1 MDRSLDTGVG
11 LKASAKKDE
20 VSLPQTGSFFA
31 GMKKAAEQQAIPLL
45 IDLMS
50 ARGSAEKIKA
60 VGSDGCPS
68 ELWKYLSCL
77 SMVVIFRI
85 FLMRL
90 PAMEDGRNVDS
101 PHAPRGAAELEHIA
115 IIVDVDLVRIQCHF
129 RSSSSG
135 ATTIADN
142 GHRPIHLFASNPT
155 WMTATS
161 PALRTRGRR
170 GLVDVVVPAPPDFGV
185 LEDVQD
191 HKAVVEEKLVSIHDS
206 VLYRF
211 IVVGYHQLFWSRG
224 SAKPCGR
231 RA

>member
-1 MDRSLDTGVG
+1 MSPDNLIS
-11 LKASAKKDE
+11 ASRT
-20 VSLPQTGSFFA
+20 QGFT
-31 GMKKAAEQQAIPLL
+31 
-45 IDLMS
+45 
-50 ARGSAEKIKA
+50 
-60 VGSDGCPS
+60 PS
-68 ELWKYLSCL
+68 ELYAVRSIWAIRDCWRFLVFRSVL
-77 SMVVIFRI
+77 ISFGVI
-85 FLMRL
+85 
-90 PAMEDGRNVDS
+90 PE
-101 PHAPRGAAELEHIA
+101 
-115 IIVDVDLVRIQCHF
+115 F

-170 GLVDVVVPAPPDFGV
+170 GLVDVFVPAPPDFGV

>member
-1 MDRSLDTGVG
+1 MDRFLDMGVG
-11 LKASAKKDE
+11 LKASAKQDE
-20 VSLPQTGSFFA
+20 VSLPQTGPLFA
-31 GMKKAAEQQAIPLL
+31 GMKNAAEQQANLLL

-115 IIVDVDLVRIQCHF
+115 IIVDVDFVRIQCHF

-155 WMTATS
+155 GVTATG
-161 PALRTRGRR
+161 PALRTVATGHSFAR
-170 GLVDVVVPAPPDFGV
+170 
-185 LEDVQD
+185 
-191 HKAVVEEKLVSIHDS
+191 H
-206 VLYRF
+206 
-211 IVVGYHQLFWSRG
+211 
-224 SAKPCGR
+224 
-231 RA
+231 

>member
-1 MDRSLDTGVG
+1 MDRSLVTGVG
-11 LKASAKKDE
+11 
-20 VSLPQTGSFFA
+20 
-31 GMKKAAEQQAIPLL
+31 MKNAVEQQAIPLL

-115 IIVDVDLVRIQCHF
+115 IIVDVDLVPIQCHF
-129 RSSSSG
+129 RSSGSS
-135 ATTIADN
+135 ATTIADV
-142 GHRPIHLFASNPT
+142 GHRPIHLIASNPT
-155 WMTATS
+155 EVTVTG
-161 PALRTRGRR
+161 PALRTVATGPSTCKALACCLQ
-170 GLVDVVVPAPPDFGV
+170 GLGLLHRKLAS
-185 LEDVQD
+185 
-191 HKAVVEEKLVSIHDS
+191 KAVGCRHDAS
-206 VLYRF
+206 
-211 IVVGYHQLFWSRG
+211 W
-224 SAKPCGR
+224 
-231 RA
+231 